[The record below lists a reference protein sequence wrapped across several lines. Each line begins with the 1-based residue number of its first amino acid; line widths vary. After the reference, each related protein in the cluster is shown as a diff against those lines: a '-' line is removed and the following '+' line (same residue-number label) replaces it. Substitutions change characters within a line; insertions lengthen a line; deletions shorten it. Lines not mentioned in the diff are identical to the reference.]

1 MAILYKSD
9 PVRGAQWAALHRER
23 APDIDF
29 RVWPAEGDVTGV
41 RYLIAWSIAPDFLAR
56 FPNLEVLFC
65 TGAGVD
71 RLGLASL
78 PPGLPV
84 VRMVE
89 PGIVEGMGE
98 FVTMAALSIHRDAYE
113 YARLQAR
120 GEWKVLP
127 VRPASA
133 TRVGVLGAGVL
144 GRHVLGRLAAFG
156 FDCAAWSRTRPAI
169 AGVAGFAGREEL
181 PAFLAR
187 TDALVCLLPLTD
199 DTRGILSA
207 PVFAAL
213 PRGASVVNVG
223 RGDHLVEADLLA
235 ALDGGHLAEA
245 VIDVMHEEPLPA
257 GHPFWS
263 HPRVHLTPHIASET
277 QIPTAVDALI
287 ANVRAHRDGRPMLG
301 LVDRAKGY

>member
-9 PVRGAQWAALHRER
+9 PVRGAEWARLHRER

-29 RVWPAEGDVTGV
+29 RVWPDVGDPADI
-41 RYLIAWSIAPDFLAR
+41 RYVIAWSVAPDFLAQ
-56 FPNLEVLFC
+56 FPNLQVLFC

-71 RLGLASL
+71 RLGLADL
-78 PPGLPV
+78 PPALPV

-89 PGIVEGMGE
+89 RGIVEGMGE
-98 FVTMAALSIHRDAYE
+98 YVTMAVLAIHRDAYE

-127 VRPASA
+127 VKPASA

-144 GRHVLGRLAAFG
+144 GRHVLGCLAAFG
-156 FDCAAWSRTRPAI
+156 FACAAWSRTRPAVE
-169 AGVAGFAGREEL
+169 GVEGFAGRDEL

-187 TDALVCLLPLTD
+187 TDVLVCLLPLTD

-207 PVFAAL
+207 DVFSAL

-223 RGDHLVEADLLA
+223 RGGHLVEADLLA
-235 ALDGGHLAEA
+235 ALESGQLAEA
-245 VIDVMHEEPLPA
+245 VIDVTTPEPLPG
-257 GHPFWS
+257 GHPYWT
-263 HPRVHLTPHIASET
+263 HPRVHLTPHVASET
-277 QIPTAVDALI
+277 QIPTAVEALI
-287 ANVRAHRDGRPMLG
+287 ANVRACRAGRPMRG
-301 LVDRAKGY
+301 LVDRTKGY

>member
-1 MAILYKSD
+1 MTILYKSD
-9 PVRGAQWAALHRER
+9 PVRGAEWARLHRGR
-23 APDIDF
+23 APDLEF
-29 RVWPAEGDVTGV
+29 RIWPDAGDPAAV
-41 RYLIAWSIAPDFLAR
+41 RYVIAWTIEPGFLAQ

-71 RLGLASL
+71 RLGLANL
-78 PPGLPV
+78 PPSLPV

-98 FVTMAALSIHRDAYE
+98 YVTMAVLSVHRDAYE

-127 VRPASA
+127 VKPASA

-144 GRHVLGRLAAFG
+144 GQHVLGRLAAFG
-156 FDCAAWSRTRPAI
+156 FPCAAWSRTRPAI
-169 AGVAGFAGREEL
+169 AGVEGFEGAGEL

-187 TDALVCLLPLTD
+187 TDVLVCLLPLTD
-199 DTRGILSA
+199 ETRGILSA
-207 PVFAAL
+207 GVFAAL
-213 PRGASVVNVG
+213 PRGASVVNVA
-223 RGDHLVEADLLA
+223 RGGHLVERDLLA
-235 ALDGGHLAEA
+235 ALDSGHLAEA
-245 VIDVMHEEPLPA
+245 VIDVMTPEPLPA
-257 GHPFWS
+257 GHPYWA

-287 ANVRAHRDGRPMLG
+287 ANVRAHRAGLPMRG
-301 LVDRAKGY
+301 LIDRAKGY

>member
-23 APDIDF
+23 APDIEF
-29 RVWPAEGDVTGV
+29 RVWPDAGEAADV
-41 RYLIAWSIAPDFLAR
+41 RYVIAWTIAPDFLAQ

-71 RLGLASL
+71 RLGLANL

-98 FVTMAALSIHRDAYE
+98 FVTMAALAIHRDAYE

-120 GEWKVLP
+120 REWKVLP
-127 VRPASA
+127 VRPASE

-144 GRHVLGRLAAFG
+144 GQHVLGRLAAFG
-156 FDCAAWSRTRPAI
+156 FPCAAWSRARPAI
-169 AGVAGFAGREEL
+169 EGVTGFAGREEL

-187 TDALVCLLPLTD
+187 TDVLVCLLPLTD
-199 DTRGILSA
+199 DTRGILGAS
-207 PVFAAL
+207 VFAGL

-223 RGDHLVEADLLA
+223 RGAHLVEADLLA
-235 ALDGGHLAEA
+235 ALDGGQLAEA

-257 GHPFWS
+257 GHPFWA

-277 QIPTAVDALI
+277 QIPTAVDAII
-287 ANVRAHRDGRPMLG
+287 ANVRAHRAGRPMRG
-301 LVDRAKGY
+301 LVDRTKGY